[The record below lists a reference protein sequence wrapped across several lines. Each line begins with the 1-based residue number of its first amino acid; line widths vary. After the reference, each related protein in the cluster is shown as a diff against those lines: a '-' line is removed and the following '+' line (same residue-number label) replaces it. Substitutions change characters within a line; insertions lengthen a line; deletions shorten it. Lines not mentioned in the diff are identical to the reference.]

1 VDRMTT
7 GRRHIR
13 AGSVHVTELI
23 NKQARRTGVP
33 APLAAPSAGS
43 EPDTLVDV
51 LEPIEPDLPAESKGF
66 QLAKLTS
73 IGAATLVLC
82 GSVAA
87 ATMISHQRADQ
98 QVAERPTIRIT
109 GDQAL
114 LPDRLDHTLPSS
126 GAPAPPVPRPAE
138 RPAPAKPPAPEH
150 NTDHAEHRAV
160 PKTPAGTVGLAPA
173 PAVAP
178 VSDADLVR
186 MFYRLLPRDPSAA
199 FGLISPSTLKASLGE
214 FLDSWSTVEGVDI
227 VNIHEQADGV
237 VAVIR
242 MTLGDGGRILMEQ
255 LLTVADS
262 PHRIVAAQLL
272 SAQRN

>member
-51 LEPIEPDLPAESKGF
+51 LEPIEPDLPTESKGF

-114 LPDRLDHTLPSS
+114 LPDRLDRTLPSN
-126 GAPAPPVPRPAE
+126 GTPAPPPPARPREAP
-138 RPAPAKPPAPEH
+138 RPAPA
-150 NTDHAEHRAV
+150 
-160 PKTPAGTVGLAPA
+160 APA
-173 PAVAP
+173 SPERAEEPTPSPGPSSPETRPMAPMSDVA
-178 VSDADLVR
+178 LVER
-186 MFYRLLPRDPSAA
+186 YYHLLPKDPGAA
-199 FGLISPSTLKASLGE
+199 FDLISPHLLSTSLGE
-214 FLDSWSTVEGVDI
+214 FLDSWSNVRGIDIVDI
-227 VNIHEQADGV
+227 DEQADGV
-237 VAVIR
+237 HAIVRMALAGGGHIR
-242 MTLGDGGRILMEQ
+242 VEQ

-262 PHRIVAAQLL
+262 PRRIVGVQLL